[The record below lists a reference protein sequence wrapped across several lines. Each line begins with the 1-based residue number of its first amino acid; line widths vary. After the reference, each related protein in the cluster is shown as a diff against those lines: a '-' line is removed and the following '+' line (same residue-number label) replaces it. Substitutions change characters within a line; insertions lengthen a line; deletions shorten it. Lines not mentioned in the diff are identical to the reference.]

1 MKKTQRIDMVQR
13 VVDEHERR
21 KAQALALC
29 EQRVREAQSR
39 LEELEGYRSA
49 YVRDFSKRAQA
60 GLDGAGVREYQVFL
74 SRLDEAL
81 HHQSQI
87 VTQAELARTAELE
100 NWRSAARRAAAVD
113 TLAKHWRAEEQR
125 VQDRR
130 DQHETDE
137 RSQQSWSRRSHLRVS

>member
-87 VTQAELARTAELE
+87 VTQAEFARTAELE

>member
-13 VVDEHERR
+13 VVDDHERR
-21 KAQALALC
+21 KAEALAVC
-29 EQRVREAQSR
+29 EQRVREAQTR
-39 LEELEGYRSA
+39 LEELEGYRNA
-49 YVRDFSKRAQA
+49 YLQDFNRRAQA

-81 HHQSQI
+81 HHQKQI
-87 VTQAELARTAELE
+87 LTQTEVARGAELE

-113 TLAKHWRAEEQR
+113 TLAKHWRAEERR
-125 VQDRR
+125 VDDRR

-137 RSQQSWSRRSHLRVS
+137 RSQLSWSRGSHLRVT

>member
-13 VVDEHERR
+13 VVDDHERR

>member
-13 VVDEHERR
+13 VVEEHERR

>member
-87 VTQAELARTAELE
+87 VIQAELARTAELE

>member
-13 VVDEHERR
+13 VVDDHERR

-137 RSQQSWSRRSHLRVS
+137 RSQQSWSRGSHLRVT